1 MRSRKFCSLRF
12 DHFREIGR
20 ARVVDDW
27 FVIGYVTT
35 ANRNEFDSVSSVS
48 LLLHKYEKTRQD
60 FQCNEPPRDFSRSFG
75 IVPYEYVLRARVA
88 SRIQGCRVIA

>member
-20 ARVVDDW
+20 ARV

-35 ANRNEFDSVSSVS
+35 ATRNEFDSVSSVS
-48 LLLHKYEKTRQD
+48 LLLHKYEETRQD
-60 FQCNEPPRDFSRSFG
+60 FQCNEPPRDFGRSFG
-75 IVPYEYVLRARVA
+75 IVPYEYLLRARVA